1 MSLFWGFFHQSA
13 PRRETSGTGNAQ
25 RERESG
31 VTEFLS
37 HCIQKIKP
45 LCVFPYVKSQ
55 TTFPLCFYLAAFP
68 FLLFFFYLSRGQR
81 SVCSVNYP
89 SRGGCRPRLRQTPC
103 GWSASLAPPPG
114 SWAPWLG
121 GCPASGAN
129 RRAGLCWEETTFWR
143 HQKMSQRRIRRFT
156 WSLTLWGFRC
166 QKYTL
171 KTCLLNPEFTQIL
184 VLISHF

>member
-1 MSLFWGFFHQSA
+1 MFFHTLNHKPLFHFASIWQRSLF
-13 PRRETSGTGNAQ
+13 
-25 RERESG
+25 
-31 VTEFLS
+31 FLS
-37 HCIQKIKP
+37 F
-45 LCVFPYVKSQ
+45 V
-55 TTFPLCFYLAAFP
+55 
-68 FLLFFFYLSRGQR
+68 FFFYLSRGQR

-171 KTCLLNPEFTQIL
+171 KTCLLNPEFTQII
-184 VLISHF
+184 VLKSLLKVADERSE